1 MARWKD
7 GRARRALFQK
17 RRQGQLLGSSRQQLE
32 RGVSPGTGRQD
43 AATPPAARQ
52 HAPAP
57 TPPARTAWQGTRD
70 ASSSALFHTLLPSS
84 VQLQKRRR
92 HICDWLAQRWAT
104 TLWAVT
110 QRKQQ
115 HELLPARGWL
125 QRSPAAVLCVA
136 CDALLL
142 SARTTDYCNCC
153 VRRAAQRCS
162 DCKRWH
168 RADSQRPMAIVSNT
182 QQHHRRTQAAAY
194 EKVRRRRAKQRAA
207 SRIYKRE
214 AIVDSAGCAHHKHIT
229 SILARALGREWLRG
243 ASHSSSDGTVW
254 LRLRW
259 PAYDIRKGSRADMHS
274 ADRPCARPDSR
285 ALRLDRIS

>member
-1 MARWKD
+1 MNCC
-7 GRARRALFQK
+7 RREAGCSVAL
-17 RRQGQLLGSSRQQLE
+17 LLCC
-32 RGVSPGTGRQD
+32 VW
-43 AATPPAARQ
+43 PAMR
-52 HAPAP
+52 
-57 TPPARTAWQGTRD
+57 
-70 ASSSALFHTLLPSS
+70 
-84 VQLQKRRR
+84 
-92 HICDWLAQRWAT
+92 CCC
-104 TLWAVT
+104 
-110 QRKQQ
+110 
-115 HELLPARGWL
+115 LPARPTTVTAAYGV
-125 QRSPAAVLCVA
+125 QRSAALTASGGTVLTP
-136 CDALLL
+136 
-142 SARTTDYCNCC
+142 SG
-153 VRRAAQRCS
+153 
-162 DCKRWH
+162 
-168 RADSQRPMAIVSNT
+168 PMAIVSNT